1 MEMQNRVVLVAGA
14 TGELGRVVVRHFLD
28 RGATVGAL
36 YRDAAAS
43 PGTSAAAAR
52 PETATPAERPA
63 VLPAHERLIPLVADA
78 TNPAE
83 VASAVERLRAT
94 AGPIDVL
101 ANTVGGYAGGRLLDT
116 SDEAWRRQLDLNLT
130 SAFVLSRAVL
140 PHFLER
146 GAGRIV
152 HVASKAGAE
161 PFAGALGYVVSKAG
175 LLALVRALAKELDGT
190 GVTVN
195 AILPGT
201 IDTEPNR
208 RDMPKAD
215 RTRWVPPGEIA
226 RLIERLAA
234 GDTPHLNGALVPI
247 G

>member
-14 TGELGRVVVRHFLD
+14 RGELGRAVVRHFLEA
-28 RGATVGAL
+28 GATVGAL
-36 YRDAAAS
+36 YRGDAAS
-43 PGTSAAAAR
+43 PAAA
-52 PETATPAERPA
+52 PAG
-63 VLPAHERLIPLVADA
+63 LPAHDRLIPLIADA
-78 TNPAE
+78 TNRDDVDRA
-83 VASAVERLRAT
+83 VARLLAV
-94 AGPIDVL
+94 AGRIDVL

-130 SAFVLSRAVL
+130 SALVLSRAVL

-234 GDTPHLNGALVPI
+234 ADTPHLNGALVPI